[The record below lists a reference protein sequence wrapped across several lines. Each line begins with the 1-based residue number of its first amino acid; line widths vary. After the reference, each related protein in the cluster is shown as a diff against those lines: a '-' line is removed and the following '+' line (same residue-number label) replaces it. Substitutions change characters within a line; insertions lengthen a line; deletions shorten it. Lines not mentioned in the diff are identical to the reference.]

1 MRRIRVLQSFSEPR
15 ATSNPY
21 IHQLAASLRAT
32 PGIEL
37 RTFSWSEALRGDYD
51 VFHAHWPDT
60 LLAGNS
66 RLTRAGKRLAV
77 RLLLARLRRRGIP
90 VVRTRHNA
98 KPHETSRTVSA
109 VEAGFERL
117 TVESILLN
125 GVGTP
130 PPHATVIPHGHYRDW
145 FARHPRAE
153 RVPGRLAFVGLIRP
167 YKGVEDL
174 VAAYREL
181 SADGSGASLTIAGS
195 PRSAELAAEITAA
208 AQGDPTIA
216 LTFAYVD
223 DVAFVQAVTASS
235 LVVLPYRAM
244 ENSGAALAALS
255 LDRPV
260 LLPRNAM
267 TESLRTE
274 AGDEW
279 VLLFDGTLTAA
290 ALREALAASA
300 EATGSPR
307 FIGREWGDAGEQHR
321 RVFAAALGGS
331 AVGDS
336 AVGDS
341 AVGDSALGDSAL
353 GESMPGESAPA
364 ERAPVIGEKEETA

>member
-21 IHQLAASLRAT
+21 IHQLAASLRAV
-32 PGIEL
+32 PGIDL
-37 RTFSWSEALRGDYD
+37 RTFSWREALRGDYE

-60 LLAGNS
+60 LLAGS
-66 RLTRAGKRLAV
+66 SPLTRAGKRVAV
-77 RLLLARLRRRGIP
+77 ALLLARLRRRGVP

-98 KPHETSRTVSA
+98 KPHETSRTIAA

-117 TVESILLN
+117 TVQSILLN
-125 GVGTP
+125 AVATT
-130 PPHATVIPHGHYRDW
+130 PPHATVIAHGHYRDW
-145 FARHPRAE
+145 FARHPHAE
-153 RVPGRLAFVGLIRP
+153 RVAGRLAFVGLIRP

-181 SADGSGASLTIAGS
+181 SAEGVGASLTIAGA

-208 AQGDPTIA
+208 TQGDPTIT
-216 LTFAYVD
+216 LTLEYVD
-223 DVAFVQAVTASS
+223 DAAFVAAVTASS

-260 LLPRNAM
+260 LVPRNPM

-274 AGDEW
+274 VGEHW

-290 ALREALAASA
+290 ALRQALAEA
-300 EATGSPR
+300 EKATGSPR
-307 FIGREWGDAGEQHR
+307 FVGREWSDTGEQHR
-321 RVFAAALGGS
+321 RVFAE
-331 AVGDS
+331 
-336 AVGDS
+336 
-341 AVGDSALGDSAL
+341 AL
-353 GESMPGESAPA
+353 GEPALGTSASAGSMPDA
-364 ERAPVIGEKEETA
+364 TADQREDGIT